1 MCMHCKKKRNMAII
15 KIIFI
20 DVDKVKTR
28 IDSHFYQ
35 ISKKYALINLKK
47 CKLTKLTKST
57 YFYENN

>member
-1 MCMHCKKKRNMAII
+1 MAII

-35 ISKKYALINLKK
+35 ISEKYNLINFKINL
-47 CKLTKLTKST
+47 
-57 YFYENN
+57 N